1 MVNLYTN
8 KNEKTHVIIIGAGGT
23 GGWFASYIDRI
34 KDDHIVTI
42 IDGDVVES
50 KNLTRQNFI
59 ESDINHNKAQVIGAR
74 YNFKNI
80 VPQFL
85 KNKDEVKEIVEAV
98 GLTPLFIGAVDNNA
112 SRKLIKEFMDEYKG
126 EAFWLDG
133 GNSERDGQVITSIID
148 ENGERVEG
156 FSDPFELYE
165 EFANTDGDERRPD
178 QISCAEQSE
187 SAPQNVVA
195 NILSATTLFT
205 IANKI
210 MNNEPVLSN
219 EIKFN
224 SSMVSMYDPNKGGH

>member
-1 MVNLYTN
+1 MKLYQ
-8 KNEKTHVIIIGAGGT
+8 NENEQMHVIIIGAGGT

-34 KDDHIVTI
+34 KDNHIVTI
-42 IDGDVVES
+42 IDGDIVEE
-50 KNLTRQNFI
+50 KNLTRQNFFK
-59 ESDINHNKAQVIGAR
+59 EDIHFNKAQVIGSR
-74 YNFKNI
+74 YNFNNI

-85 KNKDEVKEIVEAV
+85 TSSDEISEIVDAV

-112 SRKLIKEFMDEYKG
+112 SRKLVKEFMDDYQK
-126 EAFWLDG
+126 EAFWVDG
-133 GNSERDGQVITSIID
+133 GNSERDGQAITSIID
-148 ENGERVEG
+148 TNGQRVEG
-156 FSDPFELYE
+156 FNDPFELYD
-165 EFANTDGDERRPD
+165 EFNETSGDERRPD

-210 MNNEPVLSN
+210 LNNEPVFSN

-224 SSMVSMYDPNKGGH
+224 SSMVTMYTPE